1 MAVQIYSVF
10 CLILLDH
17 APSTCR
23 QALSPPVCSPLIRPV
38 CWLSRCNELHDFNIK
53 ADADADG
60 EADGEADADA
70 DAGAAAVASA

>member
-23 QALSPPVCSPLIRPV
+23 QALSPPVCPSLIRPV

-60 EADGEADADA
+60 EADADA